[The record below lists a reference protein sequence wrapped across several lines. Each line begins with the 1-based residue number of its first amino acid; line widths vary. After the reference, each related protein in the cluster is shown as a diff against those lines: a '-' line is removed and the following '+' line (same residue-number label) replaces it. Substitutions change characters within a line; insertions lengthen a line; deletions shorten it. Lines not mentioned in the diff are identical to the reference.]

1 MTLFVAGNWKMFA
14 SRAGVTQFVDELASR
29 WQASNGVVPVV
40 FPPTGYLAQLQTEL
54 AAKLP
59 GSIALGGQ
67 RIHPEPEGAFTGES
81 SAAMM
86 LDLGASWVLAG
97 HSERRT
103 LFGETDEMV
112 AAQVRAAIATGLR
125 PVLCVGETLAQRQ
138 AGEAEQVVARQ
149 LDSVFKGLDTG
160 LDAGLSSSAG
170 FGEGAV
176 AYEPVWA
183 IGTGETASPAQAQ
196 QMHAFVRER
205 LSAMDAKLAEV
216 PLWYGGSV
224 KPDNAAELFAAPD
237 IDGALIGGASLAA
250 ASFWQIIEQAAG
262 STSA

>member
-1 MTLFVAGNWKMFA
+1 MALFVAGNWKMFA
-14 SRAGVTQFVDELASR
+14 SRAGVTQFVDELASH
-29 WQASNGVVPVV
+29 WHTADGVVPVV

-59 GSIALGGQ
+59 GCVALGGQ
-67 RIHPEPEGAFTGES
+67 RIHPEPQGAFTGES

-112 AAQVRAAIATGLR
+112 AAQVKAAIVAGLK

-149 LDSVFKGLDTG
+149 LDSVFAKLD
-160 LDAGLSSSAG
+160 AG

-183 IGTGETASPAQAQ
+183 IGTGETASPDQAQ

-262 STSA
+262 LTSA